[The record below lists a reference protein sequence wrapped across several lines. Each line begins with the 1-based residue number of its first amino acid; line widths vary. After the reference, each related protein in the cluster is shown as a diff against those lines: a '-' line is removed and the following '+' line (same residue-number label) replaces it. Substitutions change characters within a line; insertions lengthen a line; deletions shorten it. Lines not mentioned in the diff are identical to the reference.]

1 MKYSITKNI
10 SLFRYQY
17 DKKKLFEGAWPIKDG
32 VSVNAYLVQGKE
44 KTALID
50 YVEEGASFDEELKDL
65 GLTVEDIDILVLNH
79 MEPDHT
85 GGLRDFFKRRPDIP
99 VYCTKVASTELI
111 SLYDKKDAHVIK
123 PMEELDLGGTTLTF
137 VPLPNV
143 HWPDTMGTYVKEEG
157 ILFSCDAFGAFGETK
172 SVFDDELTDEERKLL
187 ETETERYYANIVAPF
202 SNFVLKAIDAAS
214 ALELKMICPS
224 HGILWRKDVK
234 FIVDWYKRLATYF
247 AGPREKEITMLL
259 SSMYGNTK
267 ALADELVKKA
277 EEAGVKMHVVRIP
290 DDGVSFLLEKA
301 WRSEALVVAA
311 PTYEKAMFPEAVY
324 AMDLLARK
332 GLKGRKSMFFGS
344 SLWSGGAANEYK
356 ALAEKMALDVVD
368 AIDYR
373 GVGTEAD
380 RAKVFAAFDQ
390 IIAAV
395 K

>member
-1 MKYSITKNI
+1 
-10 SLFRYQY
+10 
-17 DKKKLFEGAWPIKDG
+17 
-32 VSVNAYLVQGKE
+32 
-44 KTALID
+44 
-50 YVEEGASFDEELKDL
+50 
-65 GLTVEDIDILVLNH
+65 
-79 MEPDHT
+79 
-85 GGLRDFFKRRPDIP
+85 
-99 VYCTKVASTELI
+99 
-111 SLYDKKDAHVIK
+111 
-123 PMEELDLGGTTLTF
+123 
-137 VPLPNV
+137 
-143 HWPDTMGTYVKEEG
+143 
-157 ILFSCDAFGAFGETK
+157 
-172 SVFDDELTDEERKLL
+172 
-187 ETETERYYANIVAPF
+187 
-202 SNFVLKAIDAAS
+202 
-214 ALELKMICPS
+214 
-224 HGILWRKDVK
+224 
-234 FIVDWYKRLATYF
+234 
-247 AGPREKEITMLL
+247 
-259 SSMYGNTK
+259 MYGNTK

-277 EEAGVKMHVVRIP
+277 EEAGAKMHVVRIP